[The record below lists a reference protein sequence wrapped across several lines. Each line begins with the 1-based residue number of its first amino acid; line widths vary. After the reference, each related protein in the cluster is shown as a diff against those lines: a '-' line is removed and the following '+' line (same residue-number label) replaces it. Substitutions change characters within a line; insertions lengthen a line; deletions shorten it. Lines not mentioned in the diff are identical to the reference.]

1 MKGNPQVIA
10 QLASLLESEL
20 SAFDQY
26 FTHAR
31 MYADWGL
38 EKLAERIGHEAEEE
52 MQHAQAL
59 IDRLLFL
66 EATPDLSKRCGL
78 NIGSDV
84 PSMLKSDLNYEY
96 KVADALKAAI
106 KVCEAEK
113 DYQSREILRKL
124 LEDTEEDHMY
134 WLEKQLGLID
144 KIGLQNYLQSQM
156 S

>member
-1 MKGNPQVIA
+1 MKGNPKVLA
-10 QLASLLESEL
+10 QLKSLLESEL

-38 EKLAERIGHEAEEE
+38 DKLAERIGHEAEEE

-59 IDRLLFL
+59 IDRILFL
-66 EATPDLSKRCGL
+66 EDTPDLSKRGAL
-78 NIGSDV
+78 NIGQDV
-84 PSMLKSDLNYEY
+84 PSMLKSDLDFEY
-96 KVADALKAAI
+96 KVADALRAAI
-106 KVCEAEK
+106 KVCEEEQ
-113 DYQSREILRKL
+113 DYQSREILRQL

-134 WLEKQLGLID
+134 WLEKQLRLID

-156 S
+156 